1 MNKVYRNKRY
11 FRKEGESVVYEIEL
25 SVAAETIPYSIF
37 KNAYDS
43 ILDLL
48 ISGIMLNAGDVI
60 SSNMKELESL
70 NQFIVEGKLCDT
82 FSGIKVSQRQIFLN
96 TIDVEQVNEE
106 TKAILQCN
114 GQERLISICLH
125 LEEN

>member
-11 FRKEGESVVYEIEL
+11 FRKEGEDVVYEIEL
-25 SVAAETIPYSIF
+25 LVVAQTIPYSIF
-37 KNAYDS
+37 KTAYDS

-48 ISGIMLNAGDVI
+48 ISGFMLNAGDVI
-60 SSNMKELESL
+60 YSNEEELKSF
-70 NQFIVEGKLCDT
+70 NRFIVEEKLCDT
-82 FSGIKVSQRQIFLN
+82 FSGIKVSQRQLFLN
-96 TIDVEQVNEE
+96 TRVKKLNDD

-125 LEEN
+125 LEAVV